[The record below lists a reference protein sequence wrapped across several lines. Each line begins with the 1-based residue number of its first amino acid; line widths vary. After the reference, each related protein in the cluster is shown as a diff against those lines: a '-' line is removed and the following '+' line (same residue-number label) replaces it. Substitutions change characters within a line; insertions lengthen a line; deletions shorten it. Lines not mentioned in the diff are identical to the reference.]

1 MYQYREQKF
10 IAPEFIKKISSNENI
25 ETRNTIQ
32 NFYFAYLISH
42 LKKTKSPG
50 QDGRKYFRAIF
61 FLSHLFR
68 LYLDFLFIKLYP
80 SFTSNLPYSYIVK
93 QVCALNHF
101 KTEGS
106 LYKKFTICWDHIEWN
121 SNWRFIPKSL
131 PLQYMTAFLVPT

>member
-42 LKKTKSPG
+42 LKKTNKMSWTRW
-50 QDGRKYFRAIF
+50 QKIF
-61 FLSHLFR
+61 SCHFLPFPSFQA
-68 LYLDFLFIKLYP
+68 LDFLFIKLYP

-121 SNWRFIPKSL
+121 SNWRFILKSL

>member
-1 MYQYREQKF
+1 MYQYRKQKF
-10 IAPEFIKKISSNENI
+10 IAPEFIKKISSNEKHRNQKHNTKFLLCI
-25 ETRNTIQ
+25 FNLSLEKNKKSWTRWQ
-32 NFYFAYLISH
+32 
-42 LKKTKSPG
+42 K
-50 QDGRKYFRAIF
+50 IF
-61 FLSHLFR
+61 SCHFLPFPSFQA
-68 LYLDFLFIKLYP
+68 LDFLFIKLYP

-121 SNWRFIPKSL
+121 SNWRFILKSL